1 MDAARDVLAVTP
13 ALLSFGVTLGVVVA
27 STTTGDLAGWLGA
40 PLVYSGSAQLAA
52 TTLFNHGA
60 GLLTIVASA
69 VAVNAR
75 LLLYSAALAPR
86 FQRQPRWFQLIGAH
100 FITDQTYLSAQ
111 ARPGRSGA
119 DFRAYWLGVGGG
131 VAAVWSAAV
140 GLGLSLGPH
149 LPTLPHLPL
158 ASSALFL
165 GMLTPRLREPTGRAA
180 AIVAAAVA
188 PVATQVV
195 PTLGVLAGAAAGIGA
210 GLAMRKRQP
219 AT

>member
-1 MDAARDVLAVTP
+1 MNSPRMDAARDVLAVTP

-75 LLLYSAALAPR
+75 LLLYS
-86 FQRQPRWFQLIGAH
+86 
-100 FITDQTYLSAQ
+100 
-111 ARPGRSGA
+111 GRSGA